1 MSDWNEQAAPNNN
14 LSPKTIRTSK
24 LVGQKGADTHTF
36 SEELADGGERDDL
49 INKQLK
55 SHQPG
60 MG

>member
-24 LVGQKGADTHTF
+24 LVGKNNTPEF
-36 SEELADGGERDDL
+36 SEELADGGERDDI